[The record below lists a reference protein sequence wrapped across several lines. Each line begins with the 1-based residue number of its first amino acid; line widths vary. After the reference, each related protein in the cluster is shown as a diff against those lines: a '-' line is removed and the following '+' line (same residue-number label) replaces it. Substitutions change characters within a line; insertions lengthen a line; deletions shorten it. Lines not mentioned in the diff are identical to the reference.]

1 MNERKIKKICFIY
14 LQIVCFCS
22 VLIYSIKHGKY
33 AYKKKNSSKI
43 IKKLILSCGKKKIH
57 KIKNSTLSYIKN
69 YDVRN
74 WKEKIFLK
82 DIFNQLSGNQPPE
95 NSNIEQYKL
104 TPKLR
109 KTVQLFQSFPNNP
122 YHKSQQVILLGK
134 KCPPMPEDLKTRQN
148 QVLVKRNIYNEA
160 QLFLANSAAHGCQ
173 STVYIYPKVE
183 SLGGKKIIQWL
194 GHSGIVYI
202 LIEGLSGY
210 TPEEIFDVN
219 PNFIALTGISEFLTM
234 SRING
239 YLNIMNKIKAFS
251 AKIMKDM
258 EY

>member
-74 WKEKIFLK
+74 WKEKFFLK

-134 KCPPMPEDLKTRQN
+134 KCPPMPEELKTRQN
-148 QVLVKRNIYNEA
+148 Q
-160 QLFLANSAAHGCQ
+160 GCQ

-194 GHSGIVYI
+194 GHSDGLLTKGIVYI